1 MHTSIMIYVYI
12 FYLCKCISLLL
23 HYLLFFGVKNKLLVL
38 VLLRTEC
45 DGGDP
50 SEELFRGSDRGGE
63 KESEGVCGRL
73 NS

>member
-1 MHTSIMIYVYI
+1 MQVSRATGGKGDRLMSEREPEN
-12 FYLCKCISLLL
+12 SLPPS
-23 HYLLFFGVKNKLLVL
+23 GK
-38 VLLRTEC
+38 TAGQC

-63 KESEGVCGRL
+63 KESEGICGRL